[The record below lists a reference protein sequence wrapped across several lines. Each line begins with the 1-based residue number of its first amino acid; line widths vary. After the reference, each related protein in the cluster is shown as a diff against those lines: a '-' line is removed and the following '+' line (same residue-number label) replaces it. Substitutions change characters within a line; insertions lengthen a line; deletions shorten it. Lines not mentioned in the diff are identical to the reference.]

1 MHIRH
6 SRFDKDILCFVVKD
20 TTPQNSITQQLEK
33 SGLGFAAFGEGV
45 PHPFV
50 VVDARDGRTEDEL
63 LAIEAHEVGHVMTGS
78 TDEPTAE
85 LFAIALLRASGHPRA
100 AQLLLNRGLVCKED
114 AELV

>member
-1 MHIRH
+1 MHVRH
-6 SRFDKDILCFVVKD
+6 SRFDKGILCFVVQD
-20 TTPQNSITQQLEK
+20 STPQNGITKQLEK

-50 VVDARDGRTEDEL
+50 VVDSRGSRTPDEL

-78 TDEPTAE
+78 ADEPTAE

-100 AQLLLNRGLVCKED
+100 AQLLLDRGIVCNED
-114 AELV
+114 ADLL